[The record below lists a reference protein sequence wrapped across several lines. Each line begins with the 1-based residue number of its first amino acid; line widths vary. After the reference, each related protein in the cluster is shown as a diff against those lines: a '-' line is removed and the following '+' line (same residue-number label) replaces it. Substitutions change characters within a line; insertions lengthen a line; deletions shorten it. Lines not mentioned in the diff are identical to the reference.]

1 MIPETQAPEAEAP
14 MSSTLDVLDHHL
26 RSFASGDL
34 EGIMEDYTDES
45 VLFTVDGPLE
55 GCGPIRRLMSG
66 MFSEFAKPG
75 ASFEMRAK
83 TVEGEVAHI
92 VWTAETADNRYEF
105 ATDTFVVRDGK
116 IAYQSF
122 AGKIKPRV

>member
-1 MIPETQAPEAEAP
+1 MT
-14 MSSTLDVLDHHL
+14 STLDIIDHHL
-26 RSFASGDL
+26 RSFADGDRD
-34 EGIMEDYTDES
+34 GIMEDYTDQS
-45 VLFTVDGPLE
+45 VLFTIDGPLE
-55 GCGPIRRLMSG
+55 GCHRIRQLMSG
-66 MFSEFAKPG
+66 LFEEFAKPG

-83 TVEGEVAHI
+83 SVEGEVAHI

-122 AGKIKPRV
+122 AGKVKPRL